1 LHGKKN
7 IRKNSVYADQ
17 RKTAKKLNYKNQE
30 VRSKKDEVNNNSLFL
45 FLLSSIIYKK
55 MKTAY
60 IVKAYR
66 TAVGK
71 APKGVFRFKRPDELA
86 AETIQFMMNELPDFD
101 KRRIDD
107 VMVGNAMPEAEQ
119 GLNMGRLISL
129 MGLKIEDV
137 PGVTVN
143 RYCASGLETIGMA
156 TAKIQSGMADCIIA
170 GGAESMSFIPMG
182 GYKPTPDYA
191 VAKAGNEDYYWGM
204 GLTAEAVAQQYNIS
218 REDQDEFAF
227 NSHMK
232 ALKAQS
238 EGKFDKQIVP
248 ITIEQTFINENGK
261 KETKSYI
268 VNKDE
273 GPRAGT
279 SVEVLA
285 GLRPVFAA
293 DGSVTAGNS
302 SQMSDGAAFVLI
314 MSEEMV
320 KELNLTPIA
329 RLVNFASAGVEP
341 RIMGIGPVKA
351 IPKALKQAGLL
362 LKDIDLIELNE
373 AFASQSLAVI
383 RELGLNPDI
392 VNVNGGAIAMGHPL
406 GCTGAKLSVQLF
418 EEMKLRGNKYGIVS
432 MCVGTGQGSAG
443 IYELL

>member
-1 LHGKKN
+1 
-7 IRKNSVYADQ
+7 
-17 RKTAKKLNYKNQE
+17 
-30 VRSKKDEVNNNSLFL
+30 
-45 FLLSSIIYKK
+45 

-86 AETIQFMMNELPDFD
+86 AETIQHLMNELPDFD
-101 KRRIDD
+101 KTRIDD

-129 MGLKIEDV
+129 MSLKVTDV

-156 TAKIQSGMADCIIA
+156 TAKIQSGMANCVIA

-191 VAKAGNEDYYWGM
+191 VAKEGNEDYYWGM
-204 GLTAEAVAQQYNIS
+204 GLTAEAVANQYNVS

-227 NSHMK
+227 HSHQK
-232 ALKAQS
+232 ALKAQA

-248 ITIEQTFINENGK
+248 ITVEQTFINESGK
-261 KETKSYI
+261 KETKSYT
-268 VNKDE
+268 VTKDE

-279 SVEVLA
+279 SIEALA

-302 SQMSDGAAFVLI
+302 SQMSDGAAFVMI

-351 IPKALKQAGLL
+351 IPKALKQAGMSI
-362 LKDIDLIELNE
+362 KDIELIELNE

-383 RELGLNPDI
+383 RALNLNPEI
-392 VNVNGGAIAMGHPL
+392 INVNGGAIALGHPL

-418 EEMKLRGNKYGIVS
+418 DEMKRRGNKYGMVT
-432 MCVGTGQGSAG
+432 MCVGTGQGAAG

>member
-1 LHGKKN
+1 MKN
-7 IRKNSVYADQ
+7 
-17 RKTAKKLNYKNQE
+17 T
-30 VRSKKDEVNNNSLFL
+30 
-45 FLLSSIIYKK
+45 
-55 MKTAY
+55 TAY
-60 IVKAYR
+60 IVSAYR

-101 KRRIDD
+101 KTRIDD

-129 MGLKIEDV
+129 MGLKVTDV

-143 RYCASGLETIGMA
+143 RYCASGVETIGMA

-191 VAKAGNEDYYWGM
+191 VAKEGHEDYYWGM
-204 GLTAEAVAQQYNIS
+204 GLTAEAVAKQFKIS
-218 REDQDEFAF
+218 RADQDEFAYQ
-227 NSHMK
+227 SHIK
-232 ALKAQS
+232 ALKAQA

-248 ITIEQTFINENGK
+248 ITVEQTFINENGK
-261 KETKSYI
+261 KETKSYV

-279 SVEVLA
+279 SVEALT
-285 GLRPVFAA
+285 GLKPVFAA

-302 SQMSDGAAFVLI
+302 SQMSDGAAFVLV
-314 MSEEMV
+314 MSEAMV

-329 RLVNFASAGVEP
+329 RLVSLSSAGVEP

-351 IPKALKQAGLL
+351 IPKALKQAGLQ
-362 LKDIDLIELNE
+362 LKDIDLVELNE

-383 RELGLNPDI
+383 RELGINPDI
-392 VNVNGGAIAMGHPL
+392 VNVNGGAIALGHPL

-418 EEMKLRGNKYGIVS
+418 DEMKQRGNKYGIVS
-432 MCVGTGQGSAG
+432 MCVGTGQGTAG
-443 IYELL
+443 IFELL